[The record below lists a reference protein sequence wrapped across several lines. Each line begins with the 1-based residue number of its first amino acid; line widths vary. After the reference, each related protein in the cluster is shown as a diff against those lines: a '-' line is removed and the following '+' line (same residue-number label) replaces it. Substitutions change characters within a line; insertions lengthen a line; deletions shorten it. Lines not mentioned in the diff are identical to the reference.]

1 MAKKVKAVITLQL
14 PAGKATPAPPV
25 GPALGQH
32 GINMMAFLKEYNER
46 TAGQAGMVIP
56 ALITIFED
64 RSFSFVTKTPPA
76 ADLIKKE
83 GGKLVKETSF
93 AKFDESVELH
103 IRTGLD
109 PRHADQVVRGS
120 AVLPAGTGRTQRVVA
135 FAQGDKAREAEAAG
149 ADVVGA
155 DELVQRIQGGW
166 TDFDVAV
173 ATPDMMGAVGRLG
186 KVLGPRGLMP
196 NPRSGTVTPDIGRAI
211 REIKGGRVEFRVDR
225 TGVIHAPI
233 GKVSFE
239 EEKILQNLGALV
251 DAIVRAKPT
260 GAKGTYLRT
269 FHISSTMGPAVELD
283 QAGTLALASTET

>member
-1 MAKKVKAVITLQL
+1 MPKHGKKYRAAAEKVDPLKSY
-14 PAGKATPAPPV
+14 PPV
-25 GPALGQH
+25 
-32 GINMMAFLKEYNER
+32 
-46 TAGQAGMVIP
+46 
-56 ALITIFED
+56 
-64 RSFSFVTKTPPA
+64 
-76 ADLIKKE
+76 E
-83 GGKLVKETSF
+83 GVKLVKDSAY

-149 ADVVGA
+149 ADIVGA
-155 DELVQRIQGGW
+155 EDLVQRISAGW

-173 ATPDMMGAVGRLG
+173 ATPDLMGMVGRLG
-186 KVLGPRGLMP
+186 RVLGPRGLMP
-196 NPRSGTVTPDIGRAI
+196 NPRSGTVTLEIGRAI

-239 EEKILQNLGALV
+239 EDKILQNLGALV
-251 DAIVRAKPT
+251 DAIVRAKPS
-260 GAKGTYLRT
+260 GSKGQYIRT
-269 FHISSTMGPAVELD
+269 LNIASTMGPGVSLD
-283 QAGTLALASTET
+283 QQTTLDLASSES

>member
-1 MAKKVKAVITLQL
+1 MPKHGKNYRAAAEKVDPLKSY
-14 PAGKATPAPPV
+14 AP
-25 GPALGQH
+25 
-32 GINMMAFLKEYNER
+32 E
-46 TAGQAGMVIP
+46 
-56 ALITIFED
+56 
-64 RSFSFVTKTPPA
+64 
-76 ADLIKKE
+76 E
-83 GGKLVKETSF
+83 GVKLMKETAF

-135 FAQGDKAREAEAAG
+135 
-149 ADVVGA
+149 A

-211 REIKGGRVEFRVDR
+211 REIKGGRVEFRVDK
-225 TGVIHAPI
+225 TGVIHVPV
-233 GKVSFE
+233 GKVSFSE
-239 EEKILQNLGALV
+239 DKILQNLSALV
-251 DAIVRAKPT
+251 DAVVRAKPT
-260 GAKGTYLRT
+260 GSKGTYLRT
-269 FHISSTMGPAVELD
+269 FNVASTMGPAVSLD
-283 QAGTLALASTET
+283 QQSTLALASSET